1 MAGCSTIKQPQD
13 AAVYGRARWAV
24 LVKQDA
30 NLYKVDS
37 RLYRSEQLVHDDIA
51 QIERLGIQSIVNLR
65 FFDRNDDRQLL
76 GGRGFNLINS
86 PLLTWQ
92 IKPKDI
98 AKTLYLI
105 EASQQSG
112 PVLVHC
118 YHGADCT
125 GLIVGMYRIIYQG
138 WPVEAAKQEM
148 QQGPYGYHSIWKN
161 IDKLFTQEKVD
172 EVKVHLNTL
181 RMQQVFRPVEMPV

>member
-1 MAGCSTIKQPQD
+1 MC
-13 AAVYGRARWAV
+13 
-24 LVKQDA
+24 
-30 NLYKVDS
+30 KVDA
-37 RLYRSEQLVHDDIA
+37 RLYRSEQLVRDDIA

-86 PLLTWQ
+86 PLLTWH
-92 IKPKDI
+92 IKPKNI
-98 AKTLYLI
+98 AEMLYLI

-112 PVLVHC
+112 PVSVHC
-118 YHGADCT
+118 YHGADRT

-148 QQGPYGYHSIWKN
+148 QQGSYGFIVFGKILISC
-161 IDKLFTQEKVD
+161 
-172 EVKVHLNTL
+172 L
-181 RMQQVFRPVEMPV
+181 RKRK